1 MRVSLREVA
10 YTRSGDKSDTSNVGV
25 VPYRPD
31 DLAWLE
37 RELTVDRVREA
48 FSGLVVGDIR
58 RYVLPGIHALNFVM
72 EHALGGGVSRS
83 LNLDA
88 HGKSWGNLMLS
99 MEVEA
104 PQGWS
109 PAWPEVSAHD

>member
-1 MRVSLREVA
+1 MRVMLREVA

-31 DLAWLE
+31 DWEWLE
-37 RELTVDRVREA
+37 RELTVERVREVFA
-48 FSGLVVGDIR
+48 GLVLGDIH
-58 RYVLPGIHALNFVM
+58 RYLMPGIHAFNFVM
-72 EHALGGGVSRS
+72 ERALSGGVSRS

-99 MEVEA
+99 VEVEA
-104 PQGWS
+104 PEGWS